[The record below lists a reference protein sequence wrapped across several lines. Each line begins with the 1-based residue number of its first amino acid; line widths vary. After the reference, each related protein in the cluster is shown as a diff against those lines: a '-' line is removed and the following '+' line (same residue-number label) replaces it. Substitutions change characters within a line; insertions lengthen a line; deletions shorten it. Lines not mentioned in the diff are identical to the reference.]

1 MRPIRVSSCVFVDRD
16 FPGTKQTIHEITR
29 TNTKKELI
37 LVSFGTHEIADQAM
51 QIEGVFWTDQ
61 AKSV

>member
-1 MRPIRVSSCVFVDRD
+1 VLFRVVSWIVFSQ
-16 FPGTKQTIHEITR
+16 TNTIHEITR